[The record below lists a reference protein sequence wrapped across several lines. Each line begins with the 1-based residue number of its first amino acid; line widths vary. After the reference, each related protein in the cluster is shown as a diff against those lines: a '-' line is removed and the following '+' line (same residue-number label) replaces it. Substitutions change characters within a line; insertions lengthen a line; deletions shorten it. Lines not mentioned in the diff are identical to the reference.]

1 MYLITGAGGGVGSVS
16 RTVVE
21 LLLDSGE
28 PVRAMVRRDDER
40 AQQLRA
46 GGADVVIG
54 DLTRAADIVGAIATC
69 WPPPRYA
76 RWHSSTATS
85 MRSSTCR
92 R

>member
-40 AQQLRA
+40 AQQLRV
-46 GGADVVIG
+46 GGADLVIG
-54 DLTRAADIVGAIATC
+54 DLNCAADIVDAMAGV
-69 WPPPRYA
+69 
-76 RWHSSTATS
+76 
-85 MRSSTCR
+85 R
-92 R
+92 RMFFNMSVSAD